1 MIQIQ
6 KLRIINNNLLKK
18 KIILNKIVNIILKI
32 FQKIIRKLKF
42 INYPNNIKKAYQNVF
57 VK

>member
-32 FQKIIRKLKF
+32 FQKIIRKFKF